1 MSEQINTEPIP
12 AAQLGTTAP
21 TPQPLTAKN
30 RVTSPSK
37 QILRRFFRH
46 RLAVVGLV
54 IFSII
59 CLMALFAPIIAPYSP
74 NEIDLRGRNLG
85 PSWQHLF
92 GTDRTGRD
100 TFSRVV
106 YAGRVSLSVGL
117 ASVVISVS
125 VGALLG
131 AVAGYFGG
139 KVDSVIMRF
148 TDVIMTFPSVII
160 ILTVAAIAGPGVFKT
175 ILVIGLL
182 NWPIPCRLV
191 RAKFLA
197 LREQEFVLAARSLGA
212 PPNRVI
218 RRHLLPNAFD
228 VLIVYASL
236 GVANAILL
244 EAGISFLGAG
254 VQPPTPSWG
263 NMLNIARNVNIL
275 EGYPWQWLPAGVA
288 VVLTVLSVN
297 FIGDGLRDAYDPRTK
312 RV

>member
-1 MSEQINTEPIP
+1 MTEQINANQLPSPKTP
-12 AAQLGTTAP
+12 ALSAADAALA
-21 TPQPLTAKN
+21 ARS
-30 RVTSPSK
+30 RVVSPSR
-37 QILRRFFRH
+37 QIARRFFRH

-54 IFSII
+54 IFLII
-59 CLMALFAPIIAPYSP
+59 GLMALFAPLIAPYSP
-74 NEIDLRGRNLG
+74 NAIDLRGRNLG
-85 PSWQHLF
+85 PSWDHYF

-106 YAGRVSLSVGL
+106 YAGRVSLAVGL

-125 VGALLG
+125 VGAILG
-131 AVAGYFGG
+131 AIAGYFGG
-139 KVDSVIMRF
+139 KIDSVIMRF
-148 TDVIMTFPSVII
+148 TDVIMVFPPVII
-160 ILTVAAIAGPGVFKT
+160 ILTVAAIAGPGVGKT

-197 LREQEFVLAARSLGA
+197 LREQEFVLAARALGV
-212 PPNRVI
+212 PSGSVI
-218 RRHLLPNAFD
+218 RRHLLPNAVD

-236 GVANAILL
+236 GVATAILL

-263 NMLNIARNVNIL
+263 NMLNVARNVNIL

-297 FIGDGLRDAYDPRTK
+297 FIGDGLRDAFDPRTK
-312 RV
+312 RS

>member
-1 MSEQINTEPIP
+1 MSEQINSEPLPTAQANAGSLDTEALI
-12 AAQLGTTAP
+12 
-21 TPQPLTAKN
+21 AKS

-46 RLAVVGLV
+46 RLAVIGLV

-106 YAGRVSLSVGL
+106 YAGRVSLAVGL
-117 ASVVISVS
+117 VSVVISVS

-131 AVAGYFGG
+131 AIAGYFGG
-139 KVDSVIMRF
+139 KVDSLIMRF

-160 ILTVAAIAGPGVFKT
+160 ILTVAAIAGPGVGKT
-175 ILVIGLL
+175 MLVIGLL

-197 LREQEFVLAARSLGA
+197 LREQEFVLAARALGV
-212 PPNRVI
+212 PPDQVI

-263 NMLNIARNVNIL
+263 NMLNVARNVNIL

>member
-1 MSEQINTEPIP
+1 MSEHINSEPLPTAQANTAGLETEALI
-12 AAQLGTTAP
+12 
-21 TPQPLTAKN
+21 AKS

-46 RLAVVGLV
+46 RLAVIGLV

-106 YAGRVSLSVGL
+106 YAGRVSLAVGL
-117 ASVVISVS
+117 VSVVISVS

-131 AVAGYFGG
+131 AIAGYFGG
-139 KVDSVIMRF
+139 KVDSLIMRF

-160 ILTVAAIAGPGVFKT
+160 ILTVAAIAGPGVGKT
-175 ILVIGLL
+175 MLVIGLL

-197 LREQEFVLAARSLGA
+197 LREQEFVLAARALGV
-212 PPNRVI
+212 PPDQVI

-263 NMLNIARNVNIL
+263 NMLNVARNVNIL

>member
-1 MSEQINTEPIP
+1 MSEKIDSEPLP
-12 AAQLGTTAP
+12 ASQPSTA
-21 TPQPLTAKN
+21 ASAAESSFAAG

-46 RLAVVGLV
+46 RLAVIGFVV
-54 IFSII
+54 FSII

-117 ASVVISVS
+117 AAVVISVS

-139 KVDSVIMRF
+139 KIDSLIMRF

-160 ILTVAAIAGPGVFKT
+160 ILTVAAIAGPGIYKT

-197 LREQEFVLAARSLGA
+197 FRARICPGRSGA
-212 PPNRVI
+212 WRAPGPGDSPPPCCRMRLTFSSST
-218 RRHLLPNAFD
+218 RRS
-228 VLIVYASL
+228 VS
-236 GVANAILL
+236 
-244 EAGISFLGAG
+244 
-254 VQPPTPSWG
+254 PTRFC
-263 NMLNIARNVNIL
+263 L
-275 EGYPWQWLPAGVA
+275 
-288 VVLTVLSVN
+288 
-297 FIGDGLRDAYDPRTK
+297 K
-312 RV
+312 RVFRFSAQGSSLPPQAGATFERGQKCEHSRRVSVAMAAGRCGRRVDRAVGQFHWRWT

>member
-1 MSEQINTEPIP
+1 MSEKIDSEPLP
-12 AAQLGTTAP
+12 ASQPSTAASAAESK
-21 TPQPLTAKN
+21 LAAG

-46 RLAVVGLV
+46 RLAVIGFVV
-54 IFSII
+54 FSII

-117 ASVVISVS
+117 AAVVISVS

-139 KVDSVIMRF
+139 KIDSLIMRF

-160 ILTVAAIAGPGVFKT
+160 ILTVAAIAGPGIYKT

-197 LREQEFVLAARSLGA
+197 LREQEFVLAARALGV
-212 PPNRVI
+212 PPDQVI

-263 NMLNIARNVNIL
+263 NMLNVARNVNIL

>member
-1 MSEQINTEPIP
+1 MNEQIKTESLPTT
-12 AAQLGTTAP
+12 QSGTTAP
-21 TPQPLTAKN
+21 PAQPLTAKN

-46 RLAVVGLV
+46 RLAVIGLV
-54 IFSII
+54 VFSII
-59 CLMALFAPIIAPYSP
+59 CLMALFAPVIAPYSP

-139 KVDSVIMRF
+139 KVDSLIMRF
-148 TDVIMTFPSVII
+148 TDVIMTFPPVII

-197 LREQEFVLAARSLGA
+197 LREQEFVLAARSLGV
-212 PPNRVI
+212 PPDRVI

-254 VQPPTPSWG
+254 VQPPAPSWG
-263 NMLNIARNVNIL
+263 NMLNVARNVNIL